1 MSQPRTLADLG
12 IGAEANVS
20 RVRGER
26 GVARRLMEMG
36 ILPGTRVRLDRVAPM
51 GDPLQVRV
59 RGYALSIR
67 RAEARG
73 VELVSGEG

>member
-1 MSQPRTLADLG
+1 
-12 IGAEANVS
+12 
-20 RVRGER
+20 
-26 GVARRLMEMG
+26 MEMG

-67 RAEARG
+67 RTEARG
-73 VELVSGEG
+73 IELARSSEG